1 MLQRGDIVVERLTG
15 RRTMVIHV
23 ANPEEVTCRFDDG
36 RLEDRFV
43 FELDLAQQ
51 LNLLDSLLSYLKAP
65 FISPPA
71 PKKPVVA
78 APPRPRVARQSRAN

>member
-1 MLQRGDIVVERLTG
+1 MLRRGDIVIERLTG

-43 FELDLAQQ
+43 FELDMAHNGLF
-51 LNLLDSLLSYLKAP
+51 DSIFSLLRYP
-65 FISPPA
+65 FGS
-71 PKKPVVA
+71 
-78 APPRPRVARQSRAN
+78 APPSKKRQIPTTARQRLARQSAPH